1 MADFH
6 GVFPYLVSPVDT
18 QGQIRTGVLG
28 RLCDDLIK
36 SGVHGLTPLGST
48 GEFAYLSNAQR
59 MAVVQT
65 TIEAANGRVPVVAGV
80 ASTSTSDAVAQAKAY
95 QQLGADGILAIL
107 EAYFPLGDAQVESFF
122 RAIADAVYIPVVI
135 YTNPQFQR
143 SDLALDVI
151 ARLSAHPRIQYIKDA
166 STNTGRLLSIMNRC
180 GDGIKVFSASAHIP
194 AAVMLI
200 GGVGWMAGPA
210 CLIPRQSVELYNLC
224 KAKRWDEALTLQR
237 KLWRVNEAF
246 ARHHLAACIKA
257 GLAMQGYDVGDPVPP
272 QAALSANERKVV
284 EAVLRDIGRYIASV
298 F

>member
-6 GVFPYLVSPVDT
+6 GVFPYLVSPVTND
-18 QGQIRTGVLG
+18 GRVRTDVLG

-48 GEFAYLSNAQR
+48 GEFAYLNNEQR
-59 MAVVQT
+59 LVVVQA

-80 ASTSTSDAVAQAKAY
+80 ASTSTADAVAQATAY

-107 EAYFPLGDAQVESFF
+107 EAYFPLADAQIESYFC
-122 RAIADAVYIPVVI
+122 AIADAVDIPVVI

-143 SDLALDVI
+143 SDLTLDVI
-151 ARLSAHPRIQYIKDA
+151 ARLAGHPKIRYIKDA

-180 GDGIKVFSASAHIP
+180 GDALRVFSASAHIP

-210 CLIPRQSVELYNLC
+210 CVIPRQSVELYNLC
-224 KAKRWDEALTLQR
+224 KAGCWDDAVALQR
-237 KLWRVNEAF
+237 RLWRLNEAF
-246 ARHHLAACIKA
+246 ARYNLAACIKA
-257 GLAMQGYDVGDPVPP
+257 GLAIQGYDVGDPIPP
-272 QAALSANERKVV
+272 QAAFTADERKAV
-284 EAVLRDIGRYIASV
+284 EAVLRDI
-298 F
+298 